1 MLSTTHNQAATPL
14 AQRFADLSAR
24 IAAAAA
30 AAGRSDAP
38 PLLLAVSKGQPAAV
52 IREAMALGLSQFG
65 ENYVTEALPKMAEL
79 AAHALVWHF
88 IGRIQSNKTRILASR
103 FDWVHG
109 IDRASLAQ
117 RLSEQRGHFQAPLNI
132 CLQVNVLAEASKGG
146 VSPAELPALIEAVRN
161 MPRLRLR
168 GLMCMLPYAAPLAL
182 QHQGFA
188 EMRRLL
194 EQAVAQG
201 TPLDT
206 LSMGMS
212 DDFEPAIAEGATL
225 LRIGTGLFGERS
237 AAAVGRALE

>member
-1 MLSTTHNQAATPL
+1 
-14 AQRFADLSAR
+14 
-24 IAAAAA
+24 
-30 AAGRSDAP
+30 
-38 PLLLAVSKGQPAAV
+38 
-52 IREAMALGLSQFG
+52 
-65 ENYVTEALPKMAEL
+65 
-79 AAHALVWHF
+79 
-88 IGRIQSNKTRILASR
+88 
-103 FDWVHG
+103 
-109 IDRASLAQ
+109 
-117 RLSEQRGHFQAPLNI
+117 
-132 CLQVNVLAEASKGG
+132 
-146 VSPAELPALIEAVRN
+146 

-168 GLMCMLPYAAPLAL
+168 GLMCMLPYGAPLAL

-237 AAAVGRALE
+237 AAAVGSALE